1 MSYTSDNSSQGQHS
15 QSEDTSQNP
24 YTALRSLKNSSIPGG
39 SLSEPLFPHIP
50 RQIEIEDP
58 NKIAPEHS
66 APLIRLVTNIET
78 TAAKAAPIRVQPPK
92 TMRRNFSPGLRM
104 SIFTIIITVIVG
116 ATIGAQHLFHTS
128 IFSVSGAGGT
138 GITTKSAGS
147 QNIYTPAPLDLSHPP
162 PLLYAESAFLMDET
176 NGATLLEK
184 KPYEELPMA
193 STTKLMTAIVA
204 LNHADPSTLITITSA
219 SVNVDGTGLGVKAGE
234 VYSLHDLLYGML
246 MPSAN
251 DAAEAIAV
259 GVAGSESKFVGWM
272 NETAAAMGLD
282 HTHFMNPHG
291 LDQSGH
297 YSCARDLAVLAR
309 AALSIP
315 LIRQITSTLTYTIP
329 ASKAHAA
336 HYLENA
342 NESEWW
348 YPGADGGKPGWTGG
362 AQFVDILSAARD
374 GHQLIAVYMRG
385 QHNWVTDI
393 RSLLNWGFSDFTWV
407 SPQITEKQHPVI
419 YDSAYDYFQWDT
431 PDYVVALNGEQY
443 YPGSGYLIS
452 GPFLTYFTKN
462 GGIAKFGLPEG
473 LVNSAANGAETQQFQ
488 NAVITCAMP
497 AGTCQSS

>member
-1 MSYTSDNSSQGQHS
+1 MSYTSDNNGQGQHS

-39 SLSEPLFPHIP
+39 SLSEPLFPRIP
-50 RQIEIEDP
+50 RQIEIEDSSKKP
-58 NKIAPEHS
+58 PEQS
-66 APLIRLVTNIET
+66 APLIRLVTNIDATET
-78 TAAKAAPIRVQPPK
+78 KSAQTVIHPAKTV
-92 TMRRNFSPGLRM
+92 RRNFSPGLRM
-104 SIFTIIITVIVG
+104 SIFIAIITIIVA
-116 ATIGAQHLFHTS
+116 ATIGAQQIFRTP
-128 IFSVSGAGGT
+128 IFSISGAGGT

-147 QNIYTPAPLDLSHPP
+147 QSIYTPAPLDLSHPP

-176 NGATLLEK
+176 NGATLFVK
-184 KPYEELPMA
+184 NPYEEMPMA

-204 LNHADPSTLITITSA
+204 LNHADPSAQITITAA
-219 SVNVDGTGLGVKAGE
+219 SVNEDGTGMGIKPGE
-234 VYSLHDLLYGML
+234 VYTLHDLLYGML

-251 DAAEAIAV
+251 DAAEAIAI

-272 NETAAAMGLD
+272 NATAAAMGLD
-282 HTHFMNPHG
+282 HTHYMNPHG

-329 ASKAHAA
+329 ATKTHAA

-342 NESEWW
+342 NEAEWW

-419 YDSAYDYFQWDT
+419 YDSAYGYFTWDT
-431 PDYVVALNGEQY
+431 LDYVVEVNGEQY
-443 YPGSGYLIS
+443 YPGSGYLVS
-452 GPFLTYFTKN
+452 GPFLAYFTKN
-462 GGIAKFGLPEG
+462 GGISKFGLPEG
-473 LVNSAANGAETQQFQ
+473 LVNSATNGAETQQFQ
-488 NAVITCAMP
+488 NTVITCAMP
-497 AGTCQSS
+497 AGTCQTS